1 MEVAAIYVVS
11 CDGPALQIVDLALC
25 RAPTKPVPQDRLDY
39 IVREMSTAAAAD
51 RVRRERRGL

>member
-1 MEVAAIYVVS
+1 MDVAAIYVVS
-11 CDGPALQIVDLALC
+11 CDGPTLQIVDLVLC
-25 RAPTKPVPQDRLDY
+25 RAPTKPVPRDKLDY